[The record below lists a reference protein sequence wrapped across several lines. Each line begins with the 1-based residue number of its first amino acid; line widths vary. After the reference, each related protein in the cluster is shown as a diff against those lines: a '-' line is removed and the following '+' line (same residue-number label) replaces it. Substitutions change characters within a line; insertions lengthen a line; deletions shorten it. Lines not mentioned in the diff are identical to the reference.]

1 MGPLRSVVDGLLG
14 MFYVRNVTASFR
26 PPLEPIPNYIEQS
39 LPYFMVLVVLEAL
52 VLRVRG
58 GGWRITDATGSVTQ
72 GLAQEVL
79 RYTLRGCEG
88 WAYVY
93 VWRHWRC
100 FDVPWDSPASFWL
113 TMLGVDFGYYW
124 FHRASH
130 EVNLVWASHQVH
142 HSSEFYNLS
151 TALRQSM
158 VQQYLSWGV
167 YLPLALL
174 GVAPSMFFTHAQFNL
189 VYQFWIHTEL
199 VKSVGPLEH
208 VLNTPSHHRV
218 HHGSNV
224 KYLDKNYAGVLIV
237 WDRLFGT
244 FCWEEETPTYGLVHN
259 IESYDMWTI
268 QLAHFRWIASD
279 VREQVGWKNKL
290 KRLLYGP
297 GWVPGTGRLGDAS
310 TFPDPDPKRARFDT
324 AMPGWLQVYTAVHF
338 IVTLVPAVNFA
349 QNHLLYPVLTSLLY
363 SVQLLYGLTCLGWLL
378 DGARLAP
385 LAELL
390 RCCLCLVSLSYIA
403 WLPAFALTVARAIFT
418 VSLLVCISLGWGDI
432 TTSVK
437 MVKAKME

>member
-1 MGPLRSVVDGLLG
+1 MEAIRTVTEELLG
-14 MFYVRNVTASFR
+14 LFYIRRPSASYL
-26 PPLEPIPNYIEQS
+26 PPLKPSPNYIEQGI
-39 LPYFMVLVVLEAL
+39 PYLVVLIVLEA
-52 VLRVRG
+52 VLYRLQGHRKPDIADV
-58 GGWRITDATGSVTQ
+58 TGSMSQ
-72 GLAQEVL
+72 GMMQETM

-100 FDVPWDSPASFWL
+100 FDVPWDSPISFWL

-124 FHRASH
+124 FHRAAH
-130 EVNLVWASHQVH
+130 EVNIVWASHQVH
-142 HSSEFYNLS
+142 HSSEHYNLS
-151 TALRQSM
+151 TAFRQSF
-158 VQQYLSWGV
+158 VQQYFSWGV

-189 VYQFWIHTEL
+189 LYQFWIHTEM
-199 VKSVGPLEH
+199 VKSIGPLEH

-224 KYLDKNYAGVLIV
+224 KYLDKNYAGVLII

-259 IESYDMWTI
+259 IESYDVWTI

-279 VREQVGWKNKL
+279 VRQQVGWKNKM

-310 TFPDPDPKRARFDT
+310 TFPEPDPKRPRFDT
-324 AMPGWLQVYTAVHF
+324 TVPGWLRAYVFVHF
-338 IVTLVPAVNFA
+338 MLVMVPSANFA
-349 QNHLLYPVLTSLLY
+349 QNHLVYPVPICLLY
-363 SVQLLYGLTCLGWLL
+363 SAALMFMITCLGWLL

-385 LAELL
+385 VAELL
-390 RCCLCLVSLSYIA
+390 RCGLCLLSLPHLG
-403 WLPAFALTVARAIFT
+403 WLPAAAAAAARALFLASILLWLLRGV
-418 VSLLVCISLGWGDI
+418 VSAVG
-432 TTSVK
+432 TART
-437 MVKAKME
+437 KAE